1 MDDVNDPENE
11 ITTDITT
18 PTSTSNLNLNPE
30 MWLNIPSSSHAED
43 NLTGENPIIPREN
56 TTPESIVI
64 VPTKRSLTTVFND
77 IIKWP
82 VQPVSKT
89 TRKKEYTPSVITSDK
104 WVEFHEIK
112 LNEKEEK
119 ERKKEEKK
127 LAAFEKKRVREKENR
142 KGTN

>member
-1 MDDVNDPENE
+1 MDDVNDSDNE

-30 MWLNIPSSSHAED
+30 RWLNIQSSSHAED

-56 TTPESIVI
+56 ATPESIVI
-64 VPTKRSLTTVFND
+64 VPTKLSLTTVFND

-119 ERKKEEKK
+119 ERKKEISSI
-127 LAAFEKKRVREKENR
+127 
-142 KGTN
+142 

>member
-1 MDDVNDPENE
+1 MDDVNNPENE

-18 PTSTSNLNLNPE
+18 PTTSNLNLNPE

-43 NLTGENPIIPREN
+43 NLTGENPIIPGEN

-64 VPTKRSLTTVFND
+64 VPTKRSLTTVFNG

-82 VQPVSKT
+82 LSKT

-127 LAAFEKKRVREKENR
+127 LAAFEKKKS
-142 KGTN
+142 